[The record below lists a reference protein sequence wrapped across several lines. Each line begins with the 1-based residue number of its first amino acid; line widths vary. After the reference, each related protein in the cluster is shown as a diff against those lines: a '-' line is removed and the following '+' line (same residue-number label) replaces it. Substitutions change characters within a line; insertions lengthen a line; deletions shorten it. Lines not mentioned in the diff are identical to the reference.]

1 MSNEEIEKQITA
13 TGFATWAGDN
23 YTFIEKYQMW
33 KSKWVLDTKERQTTL
48 AIYKKYLAVLEKE
61 KSVSAK
67 TEA

>member
-1 MSNEEIEKQITA
+1 MSKEEIEKQIIA

-33 KSKWVLDTKERQTTL
+33 VSKWALDTKERQTTL
-48 AIYKKYLAVLEKE
+48 AIYKKYLAVLDKING
-61 KSVSAK
+61 VSAK